1 MYTDLMQ
8 NEYTI
13 IVGVTRHP
21 PPGWKDA
28 SPVMRKSNDSLRG
41 WSFLIWLGDV
51 TMSVYTIQYN
61 TSVTTATYT
70 LNIHSYFLAP
80 ASNKIP
86 I

>member
-1 MYTDLMQ
+1 MQ
-8 NEYTI
+8 
-13 IVGVTRHP
+13 
-21 PPGWKDA
+21 
-28 SPVMRKSNDSLRG
+28 KSNDYLRD

-70 LNIHSYFLAP
+70 PNIRSDILAP